1 MKYAT
6 LGNRGLLVSK
16 LCFGTPWHSGRQK
29 ALQAIIRSAAPFR
42 SFMAQAKL
50 MQERR

>member
-1 MKYAT
+1 MKYAM
-6 LGNRGLLVSK
+6 LGNTLLVSK
-16 LCFGTPWHSGRQK
+16 LCFGTMTFGGGRG
-29 ALQAIIRSAAPFR
+29 LQAIIRSAAPFR